1 MPKPSPW
8 LMFRLVFCATFLS
21 FSASCFAALGG
32 DVSSVQADQ
41 SHMRAQRRV
50 TQNSAY
56 SVHEMQADTGTV
68 VREFVSPAGKVF
80 GVSWQ
85 GAVRPDM
92 QQVLGSYFAEF
103 AQAIPAHRARGPV
116 TIRTANLV
124 IYSGGHMRALTG
136 HIYIP
141 DMVPGDVRPEDIK

>member
-1 MPKPSPW
+1 MSKPSPW
-8 LMFRLVFCATFLS
+8 LVFRIA
-21 FSASCFAALGG
+21 FSAALLSLSATSFAALGG
-32 DVSSVQADQ
+32 DVSSVQSDQ
-41 SHMRAQRRV
+41 AHMRAQRRV
-50 TQNSAY
+50 IQNSTF

-92 QQVLGSYFAEF
+92 QQVLGSYFSEF
-103 AQAIPAHRARGPV
+103 SHAIPAHRMHGPV

-124 IYSGGHMRALTG
+124 IHSGGHQRALTG

-141 DMVPGDVRPEDIK
+141 AMVPSGVRPEDIK